1 MNKIYE
7 PFLRLFIDIFIHYVH
22 TNNRLSI
29 LAGNILFYKTERK
42 SQTENIFPEYFVV
55 ITLQIVIQFY
65 KLKQIKDQ
73 TLRFQPD
80 WLLTREVSDECVR
93 FC

>member
-29 LAGNILFYKTERK
+29 LAGNISYKTERNRR
-42 SQTENIFPEYFVV
+42 TVFPEYFVV

-73 TLRFQPD
+73 TLRFQQD
-80 WLLTREVSDECVR
+80 WLLTRGVSDECVQ

>member
-29 LAGNILFYKTERK
+29 LAGNIFYKQNENRK
-42 SQTENIFPEYFVV
+42 QNYLPGIFCRYYTANSDPILKVEADQRSNASVSARLV
-55 ITLQIVIQFY
+55 I
-65 KLKQIKDQ
+65 DQ
-73 TLRFQPD
+73 SSLR
-80 WLLTREVSDECVR
+80 
-93 FC
+93 

>member
-29 LAGNILFYKTERK
+29 LAGNIFYKTERK
-42 SQTENIFPEYFVV
+42 SQTENIFSEYFVSYYTANSDPILQVEADQRSNASVSARLV
-55 ITLQIVIQFY
+55 I
-65 KLKQIKDQ
+65 DQ
-73 TLRFQPD
+73 SSLR
-80 WLLTREVSDECVR
+80 
-93 FC
+93 